1 MKYAK
6 NRAEVFASQDRKA
19 GKIRLRLTYRVE
31 GGGLTGAWPG
41 EEYSDWAEAWEQAE
55 RFGQRFPGA
64 EFLIEEVR
72 G

>member
-1 MKYAK
+1 MRYAR
-6 NRAEVFASQDRKA
+6 NRAEVFAAQDRKA
-19 GKIRLRLTYRVE
+19 GKIRLRLLYRVE
-31 GGGLTGAWPG
+31 GVAAVAWPG
-41 EEYSDWAEAWEQAE
+41 EEYQDWAEAWEQAE